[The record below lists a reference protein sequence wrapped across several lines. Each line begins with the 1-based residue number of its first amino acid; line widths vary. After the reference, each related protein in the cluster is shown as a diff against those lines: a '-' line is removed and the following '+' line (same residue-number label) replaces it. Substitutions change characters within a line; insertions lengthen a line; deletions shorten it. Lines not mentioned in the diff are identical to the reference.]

1 MVITG
6 LSPAAPPVA
15 AVKTVRLL
23 SPFQVEIELKAVWV
37 ALSVIVEVNFT
48 ARNVGT
54 KVNAAT

>member
-23 SPFQVEIELKAVWV
+23 SPFQVEIELKAV
-37 ALSVIVEVNFT
+37 
-48 ARNVGT
+48 
-54 KVNAAT
+54 